1 MAARTEGYGFP
12 VSSRVADAVTA
23 VILFSGTNVDD
34 LLLISLFSAHARSGN
49 GPLRNRHIWAGQY
62 LGFGALIA
70 ASALIGRGLALA
82 PERWLWLLALIPL
95 IIGILTLANAL
106 RARRRDEESHPPPPR
121 SAWGVAMITIID
133 GADDLAAY
141 TPFFATAGAG
151 RIWVTCVMFV
161 VCVAAWC
168 LAGGLL
174 TSHPRITEAI
184 DRHDWWVLPVAFIF
198 IGIYV
203 LLTTL
208 GIV

>member
-1 MAARTEGYGFP
+1 M
-12 VSSRVADAVTA
+12 SSPVADAVTA
-23 VILFSGTNVDD
+23 VVLFSGTNVDD
-34 LLLISLFSAHARSGN
+34 MLLISLFSAHARSGRV
-49 GPLRNRHIWAGQY
+49 PLKTWDIWVGQY

-82 PERWLWLLALIPL
+82 PEHWLWLLALVPL
-95 IIGILTLANAL
+95 GIGIVTLVKAL
-106 RARRRDEESHPPPPR
+106 AARSREEESHPPPPR
-121 SAWGVAMITIID
+121 SAWGVALITIID

-141 TPFFATAGAG
+141 TPFFATAGAS
-151 RIWVTCVMFV
+151 RIWVTCLMFV

-168 LAGGLL
+168 VAGGRL
-174 TSHPRITEAI
+174 TRHPRVTKAI
-184 DRHDWWVLPVAFIF
+184 DRHDWWILPVAFIF

>member
-1 MAARTEGYGFP
+1 M
-12 VSSRVADAVTA
+12 SSPVADAVTA
-23 VILFSGTNVDD
+23 VVLFSGTNVDD
-34 LLLISLFSAHARSGN
+34 LLLISLFSAYARSGN
-49 GPLRNRHIWAGQY
+49 GQLRNWHIWAGQY

-95 IIGILTLANAL
+95 GIGIVTLVNAL
-106 RARRRDEESHPPPPR
+106 RARSREEESHPPPPR
-121 SAWGVAMITIID
+121 SAWGVALITIID

-141 TPFFATAGAG
+141 TPFFAAAGAE
-151 RIWVTCVMFV
+151 RIWVTCLMFV
-161 VCVAAWC
+161 GCVAAWC

-174 TSHPRITEAI
+174 TRHPRVTEAI
-184 DRHDWWVLPVAFIF
+184 ERHDWWILPAAFIF

-208 GIV
+208 SIV

>member
-1 MAARTEGYGFP
+1 MSSP
-12 VSSRVADAVTA
+12 VANAVTA
-23 VILFSGTNVDD
+23 TALFSGTNVDD

-49 GPLRNRHIWAGQY
+49 GPLRTWHVWAGQY

-82 PERWLWLLALIPL
+82 PEHWLWLLALVPL
-95 IIGILTLANAL
+95 GIGVVTLVNAL
-106 RARRRDEESHPPPPR
+106 WARSRDEESHPPPPR

-151 RIWVTCVMFV
+151 RIWVTCMMFV

-174 TSHPRITEAI
+174 TSHPRVTEAI

-208 GIV
+208 NIV